1 MVVNLCRSMYN
12 IAGTYLK
19 DQGLPNRSPWAHDV
33 TGRYFGWLGVQA
45 AGAPAHLSCVLMVH
59 WLQSCR
65 QWLPALESNLLW
77 PWSACGDCT
86 VWLMWVWCRQHSSAA
101 WLSKHASLNIPSTKL
116 EVLTDQCHACSGYL
130 LLTLVV
136 ETGWPGYLGR
146 LCLRGLQGLGQ
157 RLRVLRGD
165 DSMSGVSD
173 PLLPWGEEDE
183 DVRAE
188 REHLLEHGTALGR

>member
-1 MVVNLCRSMYN
+1 MLLMCGCCREHN
-12 IAGTYLK
+12 
-19 DQGLPNRSPWAHDV
+19 
-33 TGRYFGWLGVQA
+33 
-45 AGAPAHLSCVLMVH
+45 C
-59 WLQSCR
+59 
-65 QWLPALESNLLW
+65 
-77 PWSACGDCT
+77 
-86 VWLMWVWCRQHSSAA
+86 AA
-101 WLSKHASLNIPSTKL
+101 WLSNHASLNIPSIKL
-116 EVLTDQCHACSGYL
+116 EALTDQCHARSGYL

-146 LCLRGLQGLGQ
+146 LCLRGLQSLGQ

-188 REHLLEHGTALGR
+188 RKHLLEHGNALGR